1 MTKFIAGP
9 AKSTATR
16 FHVFCLYIACGSS
29 SGANWSTEVMP
40 AMSQNPPSGIAL
52 MPYSVEPSLL
62 ARVVDQS
69 VGPKPTK

>member
-16 FHVFCLYIACGSS
+16 FHTFCLYIAYGRS
-29 SGANWSTEVMP
+29 SGAISSTEVMP

-52 MPYSVEPSLL
+52 MPYSVEPRRL
-62 ARVVDQS
+62 ARRVDHR
-69 VGPKPTK
+69 VGPNPTK